1 MRILLAVAAVLLL
14 AGCGGSHSA
23 TPRDHVSAYL
33 GRERAIVNRSQPALV
48 AVHQALVDFS
58 HHRSSP
64 ATAKQLARASATFAR
79 LGRELK
85 AANPPPQAA
94 KLNRLLLELV
104 AKQASLTG
112 ELRSLIAFEPKFT
125 AALRPVAAAN
135 TRARASL
142 AAARTSAAVAAA
154 VGTYRAAVER
164 SLHALRPLDPP
175 ALERPLYEAQ
185 LQRLAALDAALGH
198 LAAAAAANDAGAAT
212 RAEREVNAAAVSS
225 DSRANQVAERDA
237 VVAYDRSVAAIAKL
251 TQQISAERDRLQ
263 LTLR

>member
-1 MRILLAVAAVLLL
+1 VRILLAVAAVLVL

-64 ATAKQLARASATFAR
+64 ATAKQLAAASATFAR

-85 AANPPPQAA
+85 AANPPEQAA
-94 KLNRLLLELV
+94 KLNGLVLQIV
-104 AKQASLTG
+104 AKQASLTE

-142 AAARTSAAVAAA
+142 AAAKTSAAVAAA
-154 VGTYRAAVER
+154 VRRYRDAVER
-164 SLHALRPLDPP
+164 SLRALRRLDPP
-175 ALERPLYEAQ
+175 ALERPLYTAQ
-185 LQRLAALDAALGH
+185 LHRLQALDAALGH
-198 LAAAAAANDAGAAT
+198 LAAAATANDARAAT

-225 DSRANQVAERDA
+225 DSQGNQVAERNA
-237 VVAYDRSVAAIAKL
+237 VLAYDRSVAAIAKL
-251 TQQISAERDRLQ
+251 AQQISAERDRLQ
-263 LTLR
+263 LSLH